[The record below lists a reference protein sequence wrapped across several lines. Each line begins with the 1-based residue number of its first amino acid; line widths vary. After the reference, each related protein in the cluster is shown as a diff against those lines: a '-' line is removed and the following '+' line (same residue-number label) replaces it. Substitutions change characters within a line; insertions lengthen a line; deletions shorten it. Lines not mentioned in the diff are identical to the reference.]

1 MQTNSYIRMNSTNN
15 NESRTIR
22 TPQKTNIEYKKK
34 KITLY
39 EYNKNKMFRYNFVK
53 FLALFNNI

>member
-1 MQTNSYIRMNSTNN
+1 MNSANN

-22 TPQKTNIEYKKK
+22 TQQKTNIEYKKK

-53 FLALFNNI
+53 F